1 MAEELPTSFKTIPYS
16 SFFKLWY
23 YIQKELTEDE
33 RKNVLAKVGRA
44 IGNEFNAEGIETLD
58 QLFEA
63 TTKFLIE
70 EWGIVDEANFEA
82 IEDENGKVV
91 KIVDHLSS
99 CKMCFANTY
108 YRMHDSGHP
117 ACMFPNVMLAI
128 LSKVKAQFG
137 FKNLAY
143 ETVNKPG
150 PVGECEMTWKVA

>member
-1 MAEELPTSFKTIPYS
+1 MAEDLPTSFKMIPFS

-23 YIQKELTEDE
+23 YIQKELSEDE
-33 RKNVLAKVGRA
+33 RKTVLAKVGRA
-44 IGNEFNAEGIETLD
+44 IGNEFNPEGIETLD
-58 QLFEA
+58 QLFDA
-63 TTKFLIE
+63 VTKFVTE
-70 EWGIVDEANFEA
+70 EWGIVDDAKLEA

-108 YRMHDSGHP
+108 YKLHDAGHP

-128 LSKVKAQFG
+128 LSKVKNQFG

-143 ETVNKPG
+143 ESVNKPG
-150 PVGECEMTWKVA
+150 SVGECEMIWKVA